1 MTVNKLGVIFH
12 VFAQCTN
19 HFAEIVVSLCH
30 LAANGRGF
38 LFARKVCY
46 SFDNQEVRMTS
57 KLKPKPVVPSFK
69 PDPTVTQRRLE
80 DLQRMFGM
88 YSFPF
93 SLSPNPD
100 YMYVAGVTAR
110 TLAKTTFAI
119 DQRQGLS
126 VIIGDYGTGK
136 TMLARYLYNSY
147 TAGDIRAASVVAYIP
162 DPPHP
167 GTRELQRRMIQEL
180 GGRTGQRTNDGLM
193 EDLRT
198 MVLNI
203 MAAEQNCIVMIDEA
217 QLLTR
222 RQLDIIRELFNF
234 NAGGMVPLQV
244 VLIGKEELRLS
255 LHNAPDLNDRVAARS
270 TLEPFTPVETAE
282 LVNFRLNRAGCKMPL
297 FLPDALDLLYDLSKG
312 YPRKAIK
319 LAGAALWYAVEFGLD
334 RITSAALDAARKRDE
349 IE

>member
-1 MTVNKLGVIFH
+1 M
-12 VFAQCTN
+12 A
-19 HFAEIVVSLCH
+19 
-30 LAANGRGF
+30 
-38 LFARKVCY
+38 
-46 SFDNQEVRMTS
+46 
-57 KLKPKPVVPSFK
+57 KLKPKEVKPPFA
-69 PDPTVTQRRLE
+69 PDPSVTQRRLE

-88 YSFPF
+88 YTFPF

-110 TLAKTTFAI
+110 ALAKTTFAI

-126 VIIGDYGTGK
+126 VVIGDYGTGK

-147 TAGDIRAASVVAYIP
+147 TAGDVREPSVVAYIP

-167 GTRELQRRMIQEL
+167 GTRELQRRIIQEL
-180 GGRTGQRTNDGLM
+180 GGKSGKRTNDGLM

-198 MVLNI
+198 MVLDI
-203 MAAEQNCIVMIDEA
+203 LSAGRNCIVLIDEA
-217 QLLTR
+217 QVLVP

-234 NAGGMVPLQV
+234 NAGGMVPLQI

-270 TLEPFTPVETAE
+270 TLEPFTPAETAE
-282 LVNFRLNRAGCKMPL
+282 LINFRLNRAGCKLSL
-297 FLPDALDLLYDLSKG
+297 FLPEALGLIYELSKG

-319 LAGAALWYAVEFGLD
+319 LAGAALWYSVEFGLD
-334 RITSAALDAARKRDE
+334 QISAAALDAARIRDE

>member
-1 MTVNKLGVIFH
+1 M
-12 VFAQCTN
+12 A
-19 HFAEIVVSLCH
+19 
-30 LAANGRGF
+30 
-38 LFARKVCY
+38 
-46 SFDNQEVRMTS
+46 S
-57 KLKPKPVVPSFK
+57 KLKPKPVMPSFK

-147 TAGDIRAASVVAYIP
+147 TAGDVRDRVGGGLYSRSPPPRHARTPAAHRSRSWAARP
-162 DPPHP
+162 ASAP
-167 GTRELQRRMIQEL
+167 T
-180 GGRTGQRTNDGLM
+180 TTLM

-203 MAAEQNCIVMIDEA
+203 MAC
-217 QLLTR
+217 R
-222 RQLDIIRELFNF
+222 
-234 NAGGMVPLQV
+234 
-244 VLIGKEELRLS
+244 
-255 LHNAPDLNDRVAARS
+255 
-270 TLEPFTPVETAE
+270 AE
-282 LVNFRLNRAGCKMPL
+282 LHR
-297 FLPDALDLLYDLSKG
+297 D
-312 YPRKAIK
+312 
-319 LAGAALWYAVEFGLD
+319 D
-334 RITSAALDAARKRDE
+334 R
-349 IE
+349 

>member
-1 MTVNKLGVIFH
+1 M
-12 VFAQCTN
+12 A
-19 HFAEIVVSLCH
+19 
-30 LAANGRGF
+30 
-38 LFARKVCY
+38 
-46 SFDNQEVRMTS
+46 S
-57 KLKPKPVVPSFK
+57 KLRPRLIPAPYR

-88 YSFPF
+88 YTFPF

-136 TMLARYLYNSY
+136 TMLARYVYNSY
-147 TAGDIRAASVVAYIP
+147 TAGDVRNPSAVAYIP

-167 GTRELQRRMIQEL
+167 GSRELQKRIIQEL
-180 GGRTGQRTNDGLM
+180 GGKTGKRTNETLM

-198 MVLNI
+198 MVLDV
-203 MAAEQNCIVMIDEA
+203 MESGRNCIVLIDEA
-217 QLLTR
+217 QVLAR

-234 NAGGMVPLQV
+234 NAGGLVPIQV
-244 VLIGKEELRLS
+244 VLIGKEELRMS

-270 TLEPFTPVETAE
+270 TLEPFTPSETAE
-282 LVNFRLNRAGCKMPL
+282 LINFRLNRAGCKIPL

-312 YPRKAIK
+312 FPRKAVK
-319 LAGAALWYAVEFGLD
+319 LAGAALWYIVEFGLD
-334 RITSAALDAARKRDE
+334 HVTAAVLEAAQQRDE

>member
-1 MTVNKLGVIFH
+1 MP
-12 VFAQCTN
+12 
-19 HFAEIVVSLCH
+19 
-30 LAANGRGF
+30 
-38 LFARKVCY
+38 
-46 SFDNQEVRMTS
+46 S
-57 KLKPKPVVPSFK
+57 KLRPKQPASYFPQ
-69 PDPTVTQRRLE
+69 DPTITQRRLE

-88 YSFPF
+88 FTYPF

-100 YMYVAGVTAR
+100 YLYVAGVTAR

-126 VIIGDYGTGK
+126 VIVGDYGTGK
-136 TMLARYLYNSY
+136 TMLARYIYNSY
-147 TAGDIRAASVVAYIP
+147 TAGDVRSPSVVAYIP

-167 GTRELQRRMIQEL
+167 GSRELQKRIVQEL
-180 GGRTGQRTNDGLM
+180 GGKTTKRTNDGLM

-198 MVLNI
+198 MVLDI
-203 MAAEQNCIVMIDEA
+203 LDSGKNCIVMIDEA
-217 QLLTR
+217 QVLVR

-255 LHNAPDLNDRVAARS
+255 LHNAADLNDRVAARS
-270 TLEPFTPVETAE
+270 TLEPFTPAETAE
-282 LVNFRLNRAGCKMPL
+282 LVNFRLNRAGCKGPL
-297 FLPDALDLLYDLSKG
+297 FSPDALDLIYDTTKG

-319 LAGAALWYAVEFGLD
+319 LAGAALWYAIEFGLD
-334 RITSAALDAARKRDE
+334 YINSVALEAARKRDE

>member
-1 MTVNKLGVIFH
+1 M
-12 VFAQCTN
+12 A
-19 HFAEIVVSLCH
+19 
-30 LAANGRGF
+30 
-38 LFARKVCY
+38 
-46 SFDNQEVRMTS
+46 S
-57 KLKPKPVVPSFK
+57 KLKPKLTIPSFQ

-88 YSFPF
+88 YTFPF

-110 TLAKTTFAI
+110 ALAKTTFAI

-136 TMLARYLYNSY
+136 TMLARYVYNSY
-147 TAGDIRAASVVAYIP
+147 TAGDIREPSMVAYVP

-167 GTRELQRRMIQEL
+167 GTRELQRRIIQEL
-180 GGRTGQRTNDGLM
+180 GGRTTKRTNDGLM

-198 MVLNI
+198 MVLDI
-203 MAAEQNCIVMIDEA
+203 FAAGQNCIVMIDEA
-217 QLLTR
+217 QVLAP
-222 RQLDIIRELFNF
+222 RQLNIIRELFNF
-234 NAGGMVPLQV
+234 NAGGVVPIQV
-244 VLIGKEELRLS
+244 VLIGKEEMRVS

-270 TLEPFTPVETAE
+270 TLEPFTPAETAE
-282 LVNFRLNRAGCKMPL
+282 LVNFRLNRAGCKLPL
-297 FLPDALDLLYDLSKG
+297 FLPDAMDLLYDLSRG

-319 LAGAALWYAVEFGLD
+319 LAGAALWYIVEFGLE
-334 RITSAALDAARKRDE
+334 RVTAPVLEAARIRDE